1 MTGPTKTAHLLEAAA
16 GQQHVGRNPESPGE
30 RSNASLE
37 VARKAGV

>member
-1 MTGPTKTAHLLEAAA
+1 MTGPTKTAYLLEAAA
-16 GQQHVGRNPESPGE
+16 GQHVGRNPESLGE